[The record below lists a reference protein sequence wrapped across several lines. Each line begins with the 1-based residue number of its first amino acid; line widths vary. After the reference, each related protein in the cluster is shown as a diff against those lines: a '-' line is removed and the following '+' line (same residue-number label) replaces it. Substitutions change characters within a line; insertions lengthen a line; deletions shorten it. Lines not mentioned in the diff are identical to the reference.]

1 MKAIIEANDVSNA
14 LAGKKVIL
22 LLEPQRRQF
31 YIDSIRKIIDLS
43 NESFIEFKCV
53 LLFHPKRIWSIGPK
67 NKVRREIT
75 NQYTSQLQN
84 FSSQYRKFTLEL
96 KPLRTSWRDVTRV
109 LLRPNRNLGGFSDLY
124 NSTLSI
130 AYSSQYIPEWAIG
143 LPRFRLY
150 KLKIQ
155 SSIKWRKSWI
165 ATSETLST
173 SGKNSLV
180 IFLNGRLPGQAAIRE
195 YCENNGTEFLVLE
208 QGTPKNEKFHI
219 QFCQTQ
225 DTYQLRQINLARLE
239 NLMKDDTNR
248 LSATAWG
255 IEWLRRQMG
264 SEQNRFAIWER
275 PDRIEDS
282 GSLNSLF
289 DKEPKIATFFNSSLE
304 ERFSNKGMELNGWKN
319 QAEAFRHS
327 MQVAKEEGFFT
338 ILRIHP
344 NYTRKNIRN
353 LSYLLARVQKF
364 SDIIIFPWEAVSTPR
379 LIAKSNVVVTW
390 GSTVSLEST
399 FNGTPTIML
408 GRTTYDN
415 LIDVKICH
423 KDDVTVAFKE
433 LTTPSSEKSAIATFL
448 GKNSGLNLE
457 SKGAYKRVYDKKLNN
472 RVRVYFSTLLALIVR
487 GRNIT
492 PRDLLILFGPF
503 LGEKKAV
510 SFLQKTF
517 KIYLFICKRIN
528 SR

>member
-1 MKAIIEANDVSNA
+1 MRAIIEANDVSNA

-22 LLEPQRRQF
+22 LLEPQKRRF
-31 YIDSIRKIIDLS
+31 YLDSIRKIMDLS
-43 NESFIEFKCV
+43 NES
-53 LLFHPKRIWSIGPK
+53 
-67 NKVRREIT
+67 IT
-75 NQYTSQLQN
+75 KQYINQLQDI
-84 FSSQYRKFTLEL
+84 SSQYNKFKLEL
-96 KPLRTSWRDVTRV
+96 KQLRISWTDVIKI
-109 LLRPNRNLGGFSDLY
+109 LLRPNRSLSGPSDLY

-130 AYSSQYIPEWAIG
+130 AYSNQYIPEWAIG

-155 SSIKWRKSWI
+155 SSIKWRKSVL

-173 SGKNSLV
+173 RQENNIV
-180 IFLNGRLPGQAAIRE
+180 IFLNGRLPNQAAIRE
-195 YCENNGTEFLVLE
+195 FCEDNKIEFLILE
-208 QGTPKNEKFHI
+208 QGTPKNENFHI
-219 QFCQTQ
+219 QSCQTQ

-239 NLMKDDTNR
+239 ILMKDDTKR
-248 LSATAWG
+248 MSATGWG
-255 IEWLRRQMG
+255 IEWLKRQERA
-264 SEQNRFAIWER
+264 EQNRFAIWER
-275 PDRIEDS
+275 ADRIEDS
-282 GSLNSLF
+282 GSLFSSF

-304 ERFSNKGMELNGWKN
+304 ERFSNKGMEMNGWKS
-319 QAEAFRHS
+319 QAEAFRES

-364 SDIIIFPWEAVSTPR
+364 SDVIIFPWEAVSTPR

-390 GSTVSLEST
+390 GSTVSLEAT

-423 KDDVTVAFKE
+423 KDDVKVAFKE
-433 LTTPSSEKSAIATFL
+433 LTTPIPEKSAIAAFL

-457 SKGAYKRVYDKKLNN
+457 SKEAYKRVYKKKLNN
-472 RVRVYFSTLLALIVR
+472 REKVYFSTLLALIVR

-492 PRDLLILFGPF
+492 PRDLLILMGPF

-517 KIYLFICKRIN
+517 ELYLFVCKRIN